1 MNTLTNQKELG
12 KTVLFISE
20 LPDNI
25 LDTELEDFFSDYKDN
40 ILMIQIERN
49 SKSYDFFNTKKP
61 KATIIFKDHEK
72 ANEARNS
79 LNMKRLKGKALNIM
93 WHEKDNSIRYNNT
106 ANIFVKGIPS
116 DVKPREVFEL
126 FNKYGEIISSKICED
141 EDGDLLGY
149 GYINYYSLDS
159 AENAIKDLNK
169 KKIWGSVL
177 EIEHFQ
183 KKNERLQSN
192 LGNNSIYIKNIPD
205 KINENDFKDLFKKFG
220 DITWSKILSDNNGRK
235 FAIIV
240 YSQSE
245 SALKAKEE
253 MNNKKIDNSDI
264 GLYVDLL
271 QKKSERKRILTSKIG
286 DINNKLNQEFK
297 NCNLYIKNL
306 PYDLT
311 DEKLREIFSKYGE
324 IKSVKISKFILQTKI
339 KDELKEIEQSRGF
352 GYVCYTNPESAS
364 KAIEALN
371 EQKLPG
377 YENSKRP
384 IIISLFMPKYE
395 RKQFLN
401 KLQSNPMSRFPL
413 IMGNPYTIPMIPFN
427 NNYPQR
433 QGRFMNGNGNYN
445 KNRKQQNQ
453 RNNYNNQ
460 NTQNINNNNNI
471 NKNINNNTVTVN
483 ENNKEDEPS
492 LEYLDSLDSIEGKKD
507 YLGEFLFK
515 KIEQHPLAHE
525 KNFTI
530 DIIGRITGMIL
541 GIEDIREIYDIT
553 TNYQSLTSR
562 INEALHLLENQ

>member
-1 MNTLTNQKELG
+1 MNPITNQNQLG
-12 KTVLFISE
+12 KSILFISE

-25 LDTELEDFFSDYKDN
+25 LDTELEEFFSDFKDN
-40 ILMIQIERN
+40 ILMIQIDRN
-49 SKSYDFFNTKKP
+49 AKIYDPFNARKP
-61 KATIIFKDHEK
+61 KATIIFKDHDK
-72 ANEARNS
+72 ANDARNS

-106 ANIFVKGIPS
+106 ANIFIKGIPPEI
-116 DVKPREVFEL
+116 KPREVFEL
-126 FNKYGEIISSKICED
+126 FNKYGEIISIKVCED
-141 EDGDLLGY
+141 EDGNLLGY
-149 GYINYYSLDS
+149 GYINYYSIDS

-169 KKIWGSVL
+169 KNVWGCVL
-177 EIEHFQ
+177 EVEHFQ

-220 DITWSKILSDNNGRK
+220 DITWSKILTDNNGRK

-240 YSQSE
+240 YSQTE
-245 SALKAKEE
+245 NALKAKEE
-253 MNNKKIDNSDI
+253 MNNKKIDDSDI

-339 KDELKEIEQSRGF
+339 KDQLKEIEQSRGF
-352 GYVCYTNPESAS
+352 GYVCYTNPESAA
-364 KAIEALN
+364 KAIEDLN
-371 EQKLPG
+371 EKNLPG
-377 YENSKRP
+377 YENAKRP

-433 QGRFMNGNGNYN
+433 QGRYINGNNNYN
-445 KNRKQQNQ
+445 KNKKQIQ
-453 RNNYNNQ
+453 RNNYNNNQ
-460 NTQNINNNNNI
+460 NNQNINNNI
-471 NKNINNNTVTVN
+471 NKNINNNVNVN

-492 LEYLDSLDSIEGKKD
+492 LEYLDSIETIEGKKD

>member
-1 MNTLTNQKELG
+1 MNPITNQNQLG
-12 KTVLFISE
+12 KSILFISE

-25 LDTELEDFFSDYKDN
+25 LDTELEEFFSDFKDN
-40 ILMIQIERN
+40 ILMIQIDRN
-49 SKSYDFFNTKKP
+49 AKIYDPFNARKP
-61 KATIIFKDHEK
+61 KATIIFKDHDK
-72 ANEARNS
+72 ANDARNS

-106 ANIFVKGIPS
+106 ANIFIKGIPPEI
-116 DVKPREVFEL
+116 KPREVFEL
-126 FNKYGEIISSKICED
+126 FNKFGEIISIKVCED
-141 EDGDLLGY
+141 EDGNLLGY
-149 GYINYYSLDS
+149 GYINYYSIDS
-159 AENAIKDLNK
+159 AENAIKELNK
-169 KKIWGSVL
+169 KNIWGSVL
-177 EIEHFQ
+177 EVEHFH

-205 KINENDFKDLFKKFG
+205 SIKDENDIKNLFKKFG
-220 DITWSKILSDNNGRK
+220 EITWSKILSDNNGRK

-240 YSQSE
+240 FTSTE

-253 MNNKKIDNSDI
+253 MNDKKIEGSDI

-271 QKKSERKRILTSKIG
+271 QKKSERKRFLTTKIG

-311 DEKLREIFSKYGE
+311 DEKLKEIFEKYGE
-324 IKSVKISKFILQTKI
+324 VKSVKISKFLLVTKI
-339 KDELKEIEQSRGF
+339 KDKYKEIEQSRGF
-352 GYVCYTNPESAS
+352 GYVCYTNPESAT
-364 KAIEALN
+364 KAIESLN
-371 EQKLPG
+371 EKNLPG

-413 IMGNPYTIPMIPFN
+413 IMGNPYNPMMPPMMPYNNVNYQRHGRYN
-427 NNYPQR
+427 NNKR
-433 QGRFMNGNGNYN
+433 QQQN
-445 KNRKQQNQ
+445 KKQQN
-453 RNNYNNQ
+453 NV
-460 NTQNINNNNNI
+460 NTNTNTNVNVNENENVNNNNTT
-471 NKNINNNTVTVN
+471 NNNKDDQPN
-483 ENNKEDEPS
+483 LK
-492 LEYLDSLDSIEGKKD
+492 YLDSLENIEAQKE

-515 KIEQHPLAHE
+515 KIEQHPIAHE

-541 GIEDIREIYDIT
+541 GIQDIKEIYEIT
-553 TNYQSLTSR
+553 VNYENLTSR
-562 INEALHLLENQ
+562 INEALALLESQ

>member
-1 MNTLTNQKELG
+1 MNEIPPQNQLG

-25 LDTELEDFFSDYKDN
+25 LDTELEDFFSDFRDN
-40 ILMIQIERN
+40 ILMIQIDRN
-49 SKSYDFFNTKKP
+49 AKIYDPFNARKP
-61 KATIIFKDHEK
+61 KATIIFKDHDK
-72 ANEARNS
+72 ADEARNT

-106 ANIFVKGIPS
+106 ANIFVKGIPPEI
-116 DVKPREVFEL
+116 KPREVFEL
-126 FNKYGEIISSKICED
+126 FNKYGEIISVKICED
-141 EDGDLLGY
+141 EDGNLLGY

-159 AENAIKDLNK
+159 AENAIKELNK
-169 KKIWGSVL
+169 KKIWNSVL

-205 KINENDFKDLFKKFG
+205 KINENDIKNLFKDFG
-220 DITWSKILSDNNGRK
+220 EITWSKVLSDNNGRK

-253 MNNKKIDNSDI
+253 MNDKIIANSKI

-311 DEKLREIFSKYGE
+311 DEKLKEIFEKYGE
-324 IKSVKISKFILQTKI
+324 VKSVKISKFILVTKI

-352 GYVCYTNPESAS
+352 GYVCYTNPESAT
-364 KAIEALN
+364 KAIEDLN
-371 EQKLPG
+371 EKNLPG
-377 YENSKRP
+377 YENAKRP
-384 IIISLFMPKYE
+384 VIISLFMPKYE

-413 IMGNPYTIPMIPFN
+413 IMGLPYNIMPPMIP
-427 NNYPQR
+427 
-433 QGRFMNGNGNYN
+433 NGNYN
-445 KNRKQQNQ
+445 QRY
-453 RNNYNNQ
+453 RNNYNRKNKKQ
-460 NTQNINNNNNI
+460 NNYNTNNNNSNNNNNVH
-471 NKNINNNTVTVN
+471 NNINHT
-483 ENNKEDEPS
+483 NNKEDELNLSYLES
-492 LEYLDSLDSIEGKKD
+492 LENDEAKKE

-515 KIEQHPLAHE
+515 KIESHPLAHK

-541 GIEDIREIYDIT
+541 GIQDIKEIYDIT
-553 TNYQSLTSR
+553 VNDDILTSR
-562 INEALHLLENQ
+562 INEALNLLESQ

>member
-1 MNTLTNQKELG
+1 MNTLNTQNQLG

-49 SKSYDFFNTKKP
+49 KNYDFFNTRKP
-61 KATIIFKDHEK
+61 KATIIFKDYDK
-72 ANEARNS
+72 ANEARNQ

-106 ANIFVKGIPS
+106 ANIFVKGIPP
-116 DVKPREVFEL
+116 DVKPREIFEL
-126 FNKYGEIISSKICED
+126 FNKYGEIISIKICED
-141 EDGDLLGY
+141 EDGNLLGY

-159 AENAIKDLNK
+159 AENAIKELNK
-169 KKIWGSVL
+169 KKIWNSVL

-205 KINENDFKDLFKKFG
+205 KINENDMKDLFKEFG
-220 DITWSKILSDNNGRK
+220 EITWSKIILDNNGRK

-240 YSQSE
+240 YSKSE

-253 MNNKKIDNSDI
+253 MNDKIIANSEI

-271 QKKSERKRILTSKIG
+271 QKKSERKRILISKIG

-324 IKSVKISKFILQTKI
+324 IKSVKISKFTLVTKI

-364 KAIEALN
+364 KAIEELN
-371 EQKLPG
+371 EKNLPG

-384 IIISLFMPKYE
+384 VIISLFMPKYE
-395 RKQFLN
+395 RKPFLN
-401 KLQSNPMSRFPL
+401 KLQSNPMNRFPL
-413 IMGNPYTIPMIPFN
+413 IMGNPIPMIPYNNYSQRRYFNGN
-427 NNYPQR
+427 NNKR
-433 QGRFMNGNGNYN
+433 VN
-445 KNRKQQNQ
+445 KNPK
-453 RNNYNNQ
+453 NNQ
-460 NTQNINNNNNI
+460 NVHNNNINNNKNNT
-471 NKNINNNTVTVN
+471 NNNVN
-483 ENNKEDEPS
+483 NTNKEDEPNS
-492 LEYLDSLDSIEGKKD
+492 QYLDSLETIEAKKD

-515 KIEQHPLAHE
+515 KIEQHPLAHK

-530 DIIGRITGMIL
+530 DTIGRITGMIL

-553 TNYQSLTSR
+553 TNYNSLSSR
-562 INEALHLLENQ
+562 IDEALNLLENQ

>member
-1 MNTLTNQKELG
+1 MNEIPPQNQLG

-25 LDTELEDFFSDYKDN
+25 LDTELEDFFSDFRDN
-40 ILMIQIERN
+40 ILMIQIDRN
-49 SKSYDFFNTKKP
+49 AKIYDPFNARKP
-61 KATIIFKDHEK
+61 KATIIFKDHDK
-72 ANEARNS
+72 ADEARNT

-106 ANIFVKGIPS
+106 ANIFVKGIPPEI
-116 DVKPREVFEL
+116 KPREVFEL
-126 FNKYGEIISSKICED
+126 FNKYGEIISVKICED
-141 EDGDLLGY
+141 EDGNLLGY

-159 AENAIKDLNK
+159 AENAIKELNK

-177 EIEHFQ
+177 EIGHFQ

-205 KINENDFKDLFKKFG
+205 KINESEIKDLFKKFG
-220 DITWSKILSDNNGRK
+220 EITWSKVLSDNSGRK

-240 YSQSE
+240 FSSTE
-245 SALKAKEE
+245 SASKAKEE
-253 MNNKKIDNSDI
+253 MNDKKIDNNEI

-271 QKKSERKRILTSKIG
+271 QKKSERKRFLISKIG

-324 IKSVKISKFILQTKI
+324 IKSVKISKFILVTKI

-352 GYVCYTNPESAS
+352 GYVCYTNPESAT
-364 KAIEALN
+364 KAIEDLN
-371 EQKLPG
+371 EKNLPG
-377 YENSKRP
+377 YENAKRP
-384 IIISLFMPKYE
+384 VIISLFMPKYE

-413 IMGNPYTIPMIPFN
+413 IMGLPYNIMPPMIP
-427 NNYPQR
+427 
-433 QGRFMNGNGNYN
+433 NGNYN
-445 KNRKQQNQ
+445 QRY
-453 RNNYNNQ
+453 RNNYNRKNKKQ
-460 NTQNINNNNNI
+460 NNYNTNNNNSNNNNNVH
-471 NKNINNNTVTVN
+471 NNINHT
-483 ENNKEDEPS
+483 NNKEDELNLSYLES
-492 LEYLDSLDSIEGKKD
+492 LENDEAKKE

-515 KIEQHPLAHE
+515 KIESHPLAHK

-541 GIEDIREIYDIT
+541 GIQDIKEIYDIT
-553 TNYQSLTSR
+553 VNDDILTSR
-562 INEALHLLENQ
+562 INEALNLLESQ

>member
-1 MNTLTNQKELG
+1 MNTLNTQNQLG

-25 LDTELEDFFSDYKDN
+25 LDTELEDFFSEYKDN

-49 SKSYDFFNTKKP
+49 SKNYDFFNTRKP
-61 KATIIFKDHEK
+61 KATIIFKDHDK
-72 ANEARNS
+72 ANDARNN

-106 ANIFVKGIPS
+106 SNIFVKGIPPE
-116 DVKPREVFEL
+116 VKPREVFEL
-126 FNKYGEIISSKICED
+126 FNKYGEIISIKICED
-141 EDGDLLGY
+141 EDGNLLGY

-159 AENAIKDLNK
+159 AENAIKELNK
-169 KKIWGSVL
+169 KKIWNSVL
-177 EIEHFQ
+177 EIEHIQ

-205 KINENDFKDLFKKFG
+205 KINENDMKDLFKEFG
-220 DITWSKILSDNNGRK
+220 EITWSKIILDNNGRK

-240 YSQSE
+240 YSKSE

-253 MNNKKIDNSDI
+253 MNDKIIANSEI

-271 QKKSERKRILTSKIG
+271 QKKSERKRILISKIG

-311 DEKLREIFSKYGE
+311 DDKLREIFSKYGE
-324 IKSVKISKFILQTKI
+324 IKSVKISKFTLVTKI

-352 GYVCYTNPESAS
+352 GYVCYTNPESAT
-364 KAIEALN
+364 KAIEDLN
-371 EQKLPG
+371 EKNLPG
-377 YENSKRP
+377 YENAKRP
-384 IIISLFMPKYE
+384 VIISLFMPKYE

-413 IMGNPYTIPMIPFN
+413 IMGLPYNIMPPMIP
-427 NNYPQR
+427 
-433 QGRFMNGNGNYN
+433 NGNYN
-445 KNRKQQNQ
+445 QRY
-453 RNNYNNQ
+453 RNNYNRKNKKQ
-460 NTQNINNNNNI
+460 NNYNTNNNNSNNNNNVH
-471 NKNINNNTVTVN
+471 NNINHT
-483 ENNKEDEPS
+483 NNKEDELNLSYLES
-492 LEYLDSLDSIEGKKD
+492 LENDEAKKE

-515 KIEQHPLAHE
+515 KIESHPLAHK

-541 GIEDIREIYDIT
+541 GIQDIKEIYDIT
-553 TNYQSLTSR
+553 VNDDILTSR
-562 INEALHLLENQ
+562 INEALNLLESQ

>member
-1 MNTLTNQKELG
+1 MNTLNTQNQLG

-49 SKSYDFFNTKKP
+49 KNYDFFNTRKP
-61 KATIIFKDHEK
+61 KATIIFKDYDK
-72 ANEARNS
+72 ANEARNQ

-106 ANIFVKGIPS
+106 ANIFVKGIPP
-116 DVKPREVFEL
+116 DVKPREIFEL
-126 FNKYGEIISSKICED
+126 FNKYGEIISIKICED
-141 EDGDLLGY
+141 EDGNLLGY

-159 AENAIKDLNK
+159 AENAIKELNK
-169 KKIWGSVL
+169 KKIWNSVL

-205 KINENDFKDLFKKFG
+205 KINENDMKDLFKKFG
-220 DITWSKILSDNNGRK
+220 EITWSKIILDNNGRK

-240 YSQSE
+240 YSKSE

-253 MNNKKIDNSDI
+253 MNDKIIANSEI

-271 QKKSERKRILTSKIG
+271 QKKSERKRILISKIG

-324 IKSVKISKFILQTKI
+324 IKSVKISKFTLVTKI

-352 GYVCYTNPESAS
+352 GYVCYTNPESAT
-364 KAIEALN
+364 KAIEDLN
-371 EQKLPG
+371 EKNLPG
-377 YENSKRP
+377 YENAKRP
-384 IIISLFMPKYE
+384 VIISLFMPKYE

-413 IMGNPYTIPMIPFN
+413 IMGLPYNIMPPMIP
-427 NNYPQR
+427 
-433 QGRFMNGNGNYN
+433 NGNYN
-445 KNRKQQNQ
+445 QRY
-453 RNNYNNQ
+453 RNNYNRKNKKQ
-460 NTQNINNNNNI
+460 NNYNTNNNNSNNNNNVH
-471 NKNINNNTVTVN
+471 NNINHT
-483 ENNKEDEPS
+483 NNKEDELNLSYLES
-492 LEYLDSLDSIEGKKD
+492 LENDEAKKE

-515 KIEQHPLAHE
+515 KIESHPLAHK

-541 GIEDIREIYDIT
+541 GIQDIKEIYDIT
-553 TNYQSLTSR
+553 VNDDILTSR
-562 INEALHLLENQ
+562 INEALNLLESQ